1 MILLSLLLKTYT
13 CQDFTKDGLDVVP
26 FVDRFILSVHVW
38 SPCPVRFAEKIS
50 RNTVPANLLWE
61 KNIIPA
67 EKNKLKKTN
76 YKRSEHG
83 PCAVKIRFSDC
94 IWWLVQYKGAEQSVQ
109 NCTISHRLTCT
120 GAMIHHV
127 PTTWR
132 VMSCREPDHGST
144 WALLRLQIFTI
155 WTLQHVS
162 FVFDKLCP
170 IMD

>member
-109 NCTISHRLTCT
+109 NCTNISSLNVHRSYDTSCAQQPGEWWAAESQIMAAPAVDL
-120 GAMIHHV
+120 GRAM
-127 PTTWR
+127 
-132 VMSCREPDHGST
+132 
-144 WALLRLQIFTI
+144 L
-155 WTLQHVS
+155 
-162 FVFDKLCP
+162 
-170 IMD
+170 